1 MPETPG
7 EDAYDFRPWIRRACR
22 KAMFWG
28 VGVVA
33 ILGLTAWLFRTPGSA
48 PLARAFGVLLA
59 YSLLF
64 WLTLAKI
71 WWTAGRPAVVMDE
84 EALHYQPLHAFRR
97 RSIAFDSVVACAP
110 REGTQSLRFVHEW
123 RRGVGREFFLN
134 LGVVDGRNEFLDRL
148 GTRLEDVGLVA
159 DAGARHSWK
168 KPGWREDAHV

>member
-1 MPETPG
+1 MAETAG
-7 EDAYDFRPWIRRACR
+7 VNAFDFRPWIRSACR
-22 KAMFWG
+22 KAMLWG

-33 ILGLTAWLFRTPGSA
+33 VLGLTAWLFRTPGSA

-71 WWTAGRPAVVMDE
+71 WLTAGRPAVVMDR

-97 RSIAFDSVVACAP
+97 RSIAFGSVVACAP

-123 RRGVGREFFLN
+123 RPGVGREFFLN
-134 LGVVDGRNEFLDRL
+134 LGVVDGRNEFLDCL
-148 GTRLEDVGLVA
+148 GTRLEDVGLTAVE
-159 DAGARHSWK
+159 GARHTWR
-168 KPGWREDAHV
+168 KPGWVEES